1 MPRVDEFGLI
11 RLLTGDRGARAQS
24 VDRADPD
31 QAGSDEDGVIVGIGD
46 DAAVLAGRSGFQW
59 VVTCDTMVRDIHFKP
74 ETMTYEAIGYKAMAS
89 NISDLAAM
97 GAIPRFAVVA
107 LSVPAA
113 METETLRELYDG
125 LYACAGRYGV
135 AVVGGDTTSCPRDMT
150 VTVTAIGEVETGRA
164 LLRSG
169 ASPGDAVFV
178 TGPLGLS
185 AAGLHLLLAAGRS
198 AYDAGELP
206 EERQQLVRA
215 HQFPEPQVEAGRLLV
230 RSGLGRSL
238 NDVSDGLASEAWELA
253 EASGCVIELDEALLP
268 EDPALAGYA
277 REAGLDPLELM
288 LYGGED
294 YRLTGTV
301 RGEDAEALLA
311 LFHREGLPLHLVGR
325 VLAGGEPA
333 DCKLGS
339 ADAAAAAERNRTQ
352 TRWLETVDGKE
363 AAHQPPTAPGV
374 LLKRRDGSVIPVRK
388 RGYNHF
394 TENQSADA

>member
-11 RLLTGDRGARAQS
+11 RLLTGGRPRPHLAEQ
-24 VDRADPD
+24 ADPE
-31 QAGSDEDGVIVGIGD
+31 GGVAVGIGD
-46 DAAVLAGRSGFQW
+46 DAAVLNGRNGFQW

-107 LSVPAA
+107 LSVPAS
-113 METETLRELYDG
+113 METEALRELYDG
-125 LYACAGRYGV
+125 LYACASRYGV

-150 VTVTAIGEVETGRA
+150 VSVTAIGEVETGRA

-169 ASPGDAVFV
+169 ARPGDAVFV

-198 AYDAGELP
+198 AYEAVGLP

-215 HQFPEPQVEAGRLLV
+215 HQFPQPQVEAGRLLV

-268 EDPALAGYA
+268 EEPALAGYA
-277 REAGLDPLELM
+277 REAGLDQLELM

-301 RGEDAEALLA
+301 RREDAEAAQA
-311 LFHREGLPLHLVGR
+311 LFQAEGLSFHLVGR
-325 VLAGGEPA
+325 VLAEGALTDWKP
-333 DCKLGS
+333 DS
-339 ADAAAAAERNRTQ
+339 ADAAEAAEGARTQ
-352 TRWLETVDGKE
+352 TRRPDTIDGKD
-363 AAHQPPTAPGV
+363 AARQPSVDPSV
-374 LLKRRDGSVIPVRK
+374 LLKRRDGSVIPLQK

-394 TENQSADA
+394 KEDQSADA

>member
-11 RLLTGDRGARAQS
+11 RLLTGGRTRPHHT
-24 VDRADPD
+24 DRADP
-31 QAGSDEDGVIVGIGD
+31 EDGVVVGIGD
-46 DAAVLAGRSGFQW
+46 DAAVLDGRSGFQW

-97 GAIPRFAVVA
+97 GATPRFAVVA

-113 METETLRELYDG
+113 METELLRELYDG
-125 LYACAGRYGV
+125 LYACAARYGV

-150 VTVTAIGEVETGRA
+150 VSVTAIGEVETGRA

-169 ASPGDAVFV
+169 ARPGDAVFV

-198 AYDAGELP
+198 AYDTAELP
-206 EERQQLVRA
+206 EGRRQLVQA
-215 HQFPEPQVEAGRLLV
+215 HQFPQPQAEAGRLLV

-268 EDPALAGYA
+268 VEPALADYA
-277 REAGLDPLELM
+277 GQTGLDPLELM

-294 YRLTGTV
+294 YSLTGTV
-301 RGEDAEALLA
+301 RGEDAEALQA
-311 LFHREGLPLHLVGR
+311 LFAGEGLNLHVVGR
-325 VLAGGEPA
+325 VLADGKTSVFIGPEDAGAGTAAAVTDSAPRESASPVRSDALPEPGGEETKA
-333 DCKLGS
+333 
-339 ADAAAAAERNRTQ
+339 Q
-352 TRWLETVDGKE
+352 TR
-363 AAHQPPTAPGV
+363 PGV
-374 LLKRRDGSVIPVRK
+374 LLKRRDGSITPLQK

-394 TENQSADA
+394 QEN

>member
-11 RLLTGDRGARAQS
+11 RLLTGDRTASLPA
-24 VDRADPD
+24 
-31 QAGSDEDGVIVGIGD
+31 AGSGVAVGIGD
-46 DAAVLAGRSGFQW
+46 DAAVLEGRSGFQW

-107 LSVPAA
+107 LSVPAS
-113 METETLRELYDG
+113 MDTEALRELYDG

-169 ASPGDAVFV
+169 ARPGDRVFV

-185 AAGLHLLLAAGRS
+185 AAGLHLLLAAGGS
-198 AYDAGELP
+198 AYDHAGLP
-206 EERQQLVRA
+206 EPLQRLVRA
-215 HQFPEPQVEAGRLLV
+215 HQYPEPQVEAGRVLV

-253 EASGCVIELDEALLP
+253 EASGCVIELDEELLP
-268 EDPALAGYA
+268 ADPALQVYA
-277 REAGLDPLELM
+277 RENGLDPVELM

-294 YRLTGTV
+294 YQLVGTV
-301 RGEDAEALLA
+301 RGEDAEALGA
-311 LFHREGLPLHLVGR
+311 LFREAGLPFHLAGR
-325 VLAGGEPA
+325 VLAGKRTEAVQADREAQGETGEP
-333 DCKLGS
+333 
-339 ADAAAAAERNRTQ
+339 
-352 TRWLETVDGKE
+352 E
-363 AAHQPPTAPGV
+363 APVMQEAPGV
-374 LLKRRDGSVIPVRK
+374 ILRRRSREAVPVPK

-394 TENQSADA
+394 QQQPTPDA

>member
-11 RLLTGDRGARAQS
+11 RLLTGGRRNPAHMEPGPTGA
-24 VDRADPD
+24 
-31 QAGSDEDGVIVGIGD
+31 GDGVAVGIGD
-46 DAAVLAGRSGFQW
+46 DAAVLDGRSGFQW

-107 LSVPAA
+107 LSVPAD
-113 METETLRELYDG
+113 METEALRELYDG
-125 LYACAGRYGV
+125 LYACANRYGV

-150 VTVTAIGEVETGRA
+150 VSVTAIGEVETDRA

-169 ASPGDAVFV
+169 ARPGDTVFV

-185 AAGLHLLLAAGRS
+185 AAGLHLLLATGRS
-198 AYDAGELP
+198 AYALPELP
-206 EERQQLVRA
+206 EERQRLVQA
-215 HQFPEPQVEAGRLLV
+215 HQFPQPQVEAGRILV
-230 RSGLGRSL
+230 KSGLGRSL

-253 EASGCVIELDEALLP
+253 EASGCVIELAEALLP
-268 EDPALAGYA
+268 ADPALDRYA
-277 REAGLDPLELM
+277 REAGLHPLELM

-301 RGEDAEALLA
+301 REEDAAAVQA
-311 LFHREGLPLHLVGR
+311 LFEAEGLEFHVVGH
-325 VLAGGEPA
+325 VMAGGEPA
-333 DCKLGS
+333 
-339 ADAAAAAERNRTQ
+339 
-352 TRWLETVDGKE
+352 
-363 AAHQPPTAPGV
+363 HPGV
-374 LLKRRDGSVIPVRK
+374 LLKRRDGSVSPLQK

-394 TENQSADA
+394 KEDQSADA

>member
-11 RLLTGDRGARAQS
+11 RLLTGGRGNPACAE
-24 VDRADPD
+24 PGL
-31 QAGSDEDGVIVGIGD
+31 AGSGDGVAVGIGD
-46 DAAVLAGRSGFQW
+46 DAAVLDGRSGFQW

-107 LSVPAA
+107 LSVPADT
-113 METETLRELYDG
+113 ETEALRELYDG
-125 LYACAGRYGV
+125 LYACANRYAV

-150 VTVTAIGEVETGRA
+150 VSVTAIGEVETGRA

-169 ASPGDAVFV
+169 ACPGDAVFV

-185 AAGLHLLLAAGRS
+185 AAGLHLLLAVGRS
-198 AYDAGELP
+198 AYEAVGLP
-206 EERQQLVRA
+206 EDRQPLVRA
-215 HQFPEPQVEAGRLLV
+215 HQFPQPQVEAGRLLV

-253 EASGCVIELDEALLP
+253 EASRCLIELDEALLP
-268 EDPALAGYA
+268 VDPALSAYT
-277 REAGLDPLELM
+277 RETGLDPLELM

-301 RGEDAEALLA
+301 RGEDVSSVQA
-311 LFHREGLPLHLVGR
+311 LFHAEGLEFHVVGH
-325 VLAGGEPA
+325 VPHGVDPA
-333 DCKLGS
+333 
-339 ADAAAAAERNRTQ
+339 
-352 TRWLETVDGKE
+352 
-363 AAHQPPTAPGV
+363 APGV
-374 LLKRRDGSVIPVRK
+374 LLKRRDGSVIPLQK

-394 TENQSADA
+394 KEDQSVDA